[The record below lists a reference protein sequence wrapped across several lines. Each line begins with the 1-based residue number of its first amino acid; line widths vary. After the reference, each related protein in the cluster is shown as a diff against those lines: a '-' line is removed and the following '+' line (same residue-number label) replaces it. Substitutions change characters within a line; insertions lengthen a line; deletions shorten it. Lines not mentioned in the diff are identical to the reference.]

1 MKKALKVIIII
12 VIILAVLGG
21 GLALFGRSLMEKQK
35 QNIKDSAEKY
45 TVTKGDLSLSAV
57 GSGKIVSSDIKKV
70 VVSGNVTEII
80 VSVGDYVKKDAVLAK
95 YKDAAGTEKDFKAEY
110 EGVITAVPN
119 STNDTSSAVSSAI
132 GGAKSSLTA
141 ATSSST
147 FEISSNQKLQMDIDA
162 TENDIYK
169 IKVGQKASVYIV
181 ALDLAVDGKVARVSQ
196 TGNTSGDFSIYS
208 VTISF
213 DKGKNDIYLGMTG
226 SAKIIVSTK
235 TNAIK
240 VPVDALIEKE
250 NKRYVLLS
258 SWFDNMNKQKEDYY
272 VEVKTGISDSD
283 FVEITSGDI
292 AGKEILILTD
302 TSTSNFMMPPRDNNS
317 DSTGA

>member
-12 VIILAVLGG
+12 VCILAVLGG
-21 GLALFGRSLMEKQK
+21 GLTLLGRSVIQK
-35 QNIKDSAEKY
+35 QQQSIKDSAEKY
-45 TVTKGDLSLSAV
+45 VVAKGDLSLSAV
-57 GSGKIVSSDIKKV
+57 GSGKVVSSQVKKV

-80 VSVGDYVKKDAVLAK
+80 VSVGDYVKKGDVLAK
-95 YKDAAGTEKDFKAEY
+95 YKDAAGTEKDFTAEY

-119 STNDTSSAVSSAI
+119 STSDNSSAAASAVSS
-132 GGAKSSLTA
+132 AKSSLTA
-141 ATSSST
+141 ATASST
-147 FEISSNQKLQMDIDA
+147 FEISSNQKLQMDINA

-181 ALDLAVDGKVARVSQ
+181 ALDLSVDGKVSRVSL

-213 DKGKNDIYLGMTG
+213 EKGKNDIYLGMTG

-235 TNAIK
+235 AKAIK
-240 VPVDALIEKE
+240 VPVDALVEKD

-258 SWFDNMNKQKEDYY
+258 DWFNNMNKSKEDYY

-283 FVEITSGDI
+283 YVEITSGDI
-292 AGKEILILTD
+292 AGKEILILSA
-302 TSTSNFMMPPRDNNS
+302 TSTGFMLPARNNNS
-317 DSTGA
+317 NSTGE